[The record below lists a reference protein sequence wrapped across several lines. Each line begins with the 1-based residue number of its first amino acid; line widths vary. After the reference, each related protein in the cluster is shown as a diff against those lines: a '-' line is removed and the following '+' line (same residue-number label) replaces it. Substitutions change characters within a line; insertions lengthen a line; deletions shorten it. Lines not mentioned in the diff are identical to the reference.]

1 MLRALR
7 TASLGM
13 TTQQAG
19 VDNIANNLANANT
32 TGYKRSTVVFQDLLY
47 QTVQAAGQGEAGGGA
62 QPASLQMGHGAIAV
76 ATVRN
81 FMQGGLTETGNPLDF
96 AINGDGFLQ
105 ISRPDGTIA
114 YTRDGTFTLSGDGA
128 VVTQTGLPLE
138 PDISIPAEAVE
149 IHVSQ
154 DGVVSVRL
162 QGEPDM
168 SEIGQLELAR
178 FANPGG
184 LIPLGG
190 NLFEQSE
197 ASGEPTIGTP
207 GQEGIGLIRQGF
219 LETSN
224 VDVVKEMVELITA
237 QRAYEIN
244 SKMVSTSED
253 MLQIANNLKR

>member
-32 TGYKRSTVVFQDLLY
+32 TGYKRSTIVFQDLLY
-47 QTVQAAGQGEAGGGA
+47 QNVQAAGQGEAGGGA
-62 QPASLQMGHGAIAV
+62 QPASLQMGHGAAAI

-81 FMQGGLTETGNPLDF
+81 FTQGGLTETGNKYDL
-96 AINGDGFLQ
+96 AINGEGFLQ

-114 YTRDGTFTLSGDGA
+114 YTRDGSFMLSGDGA
-128 VVTQTGLPLE
+128 LVTQTGLSLE
-138 PDISIPAEAVE
+138 PDISIPTDAVE
-149 IHVSQ
+149 VHVSQ

-162 QGEPDM
+162 QGEPEM
-168 SEIGQLELAR
+168 SEVGQLELAQ
-178 FANPGG
+178 FSNPSG

-224 VDVVKEMVELITA
+224 VDVVKEMVDLIAA

-244 SKMVSTSED
+244 SKMVTTSED